1 MLSDIEIAQN
11 AKMLKIKDI
20 AKELGIDE
28 EELIPY
34 GHYKAKISQECID
47 RLESKEDG
55 KLILVTAINPT
66 PAGEG
71 KTTTSVGL
79 AEGMYKIGKKAVLA
93 LREPSLG
100 PVFGIKGGAAGGGY
114 AQVVPMEDIN
124 LHFTG
129 DMHAITSANN
139 LLCALIDNHIQ
150 QGNVLGIDPRRI
162 QIKRCL
168 DMNDRALRN

>member
-79 AEGMYKIGKKAVLA
+79 AVLKENRFWSWKDA
-93 LREPSLG
+93 ESL
-100 PVFGIKGGAAGGGY
+100 K
-114 AQVVPMEDIN
+114 M
-124 LHFTG
+124 
-129 DMHAITSANN
+129 
-139 LLCALIDNHIQ
+139 LLDFLPQ
-150 QGNVLGIDPRRI
+150 
-162 QIKRCL
+162 
-168 DMNDRALRN
+168 